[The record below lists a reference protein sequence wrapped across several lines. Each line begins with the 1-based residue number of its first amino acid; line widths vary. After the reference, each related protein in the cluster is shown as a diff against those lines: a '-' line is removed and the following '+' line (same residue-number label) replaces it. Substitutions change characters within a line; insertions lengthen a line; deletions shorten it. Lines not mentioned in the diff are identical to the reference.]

1 MSNNSHIILEQI
13 LEDQIDELELNVTPT
28 RFFGNFS
35 ALQILKNYE
44 LSYEEIEK
52 GDVDGTLDGGI
63 DNLYIFINGDFID
76 WTSFTLEDSQNLED
90 TQNLEDSE
98 NLLNKK
104 FIREK
109 YKKNIEIEVVLIQS
123 KLENSFNETA
133 ILKLKSTLNNLLSLE
148 NNFEEYT
155 TRYNPRILEAFL
167 VLREIYLTLI
177 PRRCE
182 VLFNIYYT
190 SKGIDVHSN
199 VEAQAKE
206 LEKLVSDKLTNTI
219 AKLEFIGAK
228 KLTDLYQKI
237 QDIDFE
243 LNLVENTISNNSSS
257 YIGLVNIREL
267 FDFITDDKN
276 TLIKHIFESNVRDY
290 QGKNNVNSEIANTLK
305 INMTEDFWWL
315 NNGVTILS
323 SKITPTSN
331 KKLTIQNPEI
341 VNGLQTS
348 SEIYR
353 YFKENPRLLED
364 QVIEEKRNVLVR
376 VIVPSSDEVR
386 DKIIKATNS
395 QTQIPKSSL
404 RATDPIH
411 RQIETFLK
419 TKNFF
424 YDRRKNFYKNEG
436 KKPKEIIS
444 IPFMSQ
450 CLISVLMQKP
460 DYARA
465 RPSSLLDDD
474 ASYDRLFS
482 ENIPLNVYYLLSY
495 YGKKIEDISRT
506 IDGLEQSQSSDIK
519 FHLLYCTV
527 ALTVKNHRPNQN
539 EINKLT
545 EDSILENVSIAIE
558 ITKDLYISLGAT
570 NKVAKSP
577 KFKEDLIV
585 KVQNCIKD
593 NMLDPLQLT

>member
-1 MSNNSHIILEQI
+1 MSNNSHIILGQI
-13 LEDQIDELELNVTPT
+13 IEDQKDELEIDATVSK
-28 RFFGNFS
+28 FFGNFS
-35 ALQILKNYE
+35 ALQLLKNYE

-63 DNLYIFINGDFID
+63 DNLYIFINGDLID
-76 WTSFTLEDSQNLED
+76 WTSFILDDNTESDESD
-90 TQNLEDSE
+90 

-109 YKKNIEIEVVLIQS
+109 YKRNIEIEVVLIQS

-133 ILKLKSTLNNLLSLE
+133 IIKLKSTLTNLLSLE
-148 NNFEEYT
+148 NDFEQYS
-155 TRYNPRILEAFL
+155 TRYSPCILEAFL

-190 SKGIDVHSN
+190 SKGTDVHNN
-199 VEAQAKE
+199 VKAQAIE
-206 LEKLVSDKLTNTI
+206 LEQLVCEKLTNTT

-228 KLTDLYQKI
+228 KLVDLYQKI

-243 LNLVENTISNNSSS
+243 LILVENTISNNTSS
-257 YIGLVNIREL
+257 YIGLINIKEL
-267 FDFITDDKN
+267 FKFITDNTN

-290 QGKNNVNSEIANTLK
+290 QGKNNVNSEIANTLRTN
-305 INMTEDFWWL
+305 ITEDFWWL

-353 YFKENPRLLED
+353 YFKENPTLLTNESINE
-364 QVIEEKRNVLVR
+364 QRNVLVR
-376 VIVPSSDEVR
+376 LIVPSSDEVR

-395 QTQIPKSSL
+395 QTLIPKSSL

-419 TKNFF
+419 TKNLF

-450 CLISVLMQKP
+450 CLISVIMQKP

-474 ASYDRLFS
+474 TSYDRLFS
-482 ENIPLNVYYLLSY
+482 ENTPLNVYYLLSY

-506 IDGLEQSQSSDIK
+506 INDLEQSQSSDIK
-519 FHLLYCTV
+519 FHLLYSVV
-527 ALTVKNHRPNQN
+527 ALTVRNHRPNKG
-539 EINKLT
+539 EIDILT
-545 EDSILENVSIAIE
+545 EDSISENISTAIE

-577 KFKEDLIV
+577 KFKDDLIEKV
-585 KVQNCIKD
+585 KKYLEEN
-593 NMLDPLQLT
+593 P